1 MYTNFFLEKGLKAHL
16 TVTSQTTQI
25 PYSTVSK
32 IVNTNINDLPRRT
45 KEPNRVMDSF
55 SDREI
60 TQIKSIICNIYE
72 NNEVPTLEGIKAE
85 FNKREFTYCLAT
97 LWKILRKISFTY
109 KAMSH
114 THCNEVTGKPF
125 PVAEKFR
132 SSKPEERLG

>member
-1 MYTNFFLEKGLKAHL
+1 MYTNFFLEKGLKVPL
-16 TVTSQTTQI
+16 TVTNQTTQT

-45 KEPNRVMDSF
+45 KEPNRVLDSF
-55 SDREI
+55 SDHEI
-60 TQIKSIICNIYE
+60 TQIKSIIYNMYE
-72 NNEVPTLEGIKAE
+72 NNAVPTLEGIKAE
-85 FNKREFTYCLAT
+85 FNKRGFEFTYCLAT

-132 SSKPEERLG
+132 SFFGLR